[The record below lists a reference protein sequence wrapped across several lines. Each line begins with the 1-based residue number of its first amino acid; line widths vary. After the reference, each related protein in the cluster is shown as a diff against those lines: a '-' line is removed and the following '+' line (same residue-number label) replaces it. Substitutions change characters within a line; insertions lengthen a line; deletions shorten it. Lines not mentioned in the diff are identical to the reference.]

1 MLKAKLFLVSIASLL
16 LVSNLGAQ
24 ITLIPDVNFEKA
36 LIDLEIDSD
45 GEINGSVLTSDI
57 QQVTSLGV
65 SGRAIASLTGIQDFE
80 LLQVLEC
87 QNNVLTSINIAEN
100 TGLEVL
106 DCSSNQLSRLSVV
119 SNEKLKS
126 LKCSQ
131 NSIAEIKVSDNT
143 NLETLYI
150 DNNLIMT
157 LNVKSN
163 PNLKALDCS
172 HNQLSVLNIT
182 YNWFLK
188 YLDISF
194 NNLDLISLINGV
206 NLEYLNVSSNP
217 LTTLNLI
224 SLTNLKTMHM
234 VNNDL
239 LPLIYFDNNRKL
251 EYVSCHDNDILS
263 TIKVKGADALKYLNC
278 SNNNLNELDLSE
290 NLLLENLY
298 CQNNQLSSLD
308 LSLNTKLAF
317 LKCHDNALEYLN
329 IKNGQNILMTGGDT
343 EYEGKI
349 IYMEGMNATNN
360 LMLQCI
366 DVDNQEDANSGSAPY
381 DSWLKD
387 LNTAYSEDC
396 SSFLGVDDYLLA
408 SGIKL
413 FPNPSSE
420 FISISSEQ
428 QNIEQVTFFS
438 VLGNKV
444 LEIDS
449 GFESIDTK
457 NLNTGIFLVRIRV
470 DNWFVLKRYL
480 KN

>member
-163 PNLKALDCS
+163 SNLKVLDCS

-217 LTTLNLI
+217 LTILNLI

-251 EYVSCHDNDILS
+251 EYVSCHDNDVLS
-263 TIKVKGADALKYLNC
+263 TIKIKGADALKYLNC
-278 SNNNLNELDLSE
+278 SNNNLNELDTGQ
-290 NLLLENLY
+290 NLLLESLY

-317 LKCHDNALEYLN
+317 LKCDDNDLENLN
-329 IKNGQNILMTGGDT
+329 IKNGQNILMTGGLT
-343 EYEGKI
+343 EYEGNI
-349 IYMEGMNATNN
+349 TYIEGMSSMNN
-360 LMLQCI
+360 EKLQCI
-366 DVDNQEDANSGSAPY
+366 NVDNETAAQIGASPY
-381 DSWLKD
+381 ESWLKD
-387 LNTAYSEDC
+387 DNTFYSEDC
-396 SSFLGVDDYLLA
+396 ISVLAVEDHLNDNSVKMYPNPATESICIVSEKQNIDRIIIYSILGNQA
-408 SGIKL
+408 KEIQSGFINIALQDLKPGMYFIRIKL
-413 FPNPSSE
+413 ENG
-420 FISISSEQ
+420 
-428 QNIEQVTFFS
+428 S
-438 VLGNKV
+438 V
-444 LEIDS
+444 
-449 GFESIDTK
+449 F
-457 NLNTGIFLVRIRV
+457 
-470 DNWFVLKRYL
+470 KRMIKY
-480 KN
+480 

>member
-1 MLKAKLFLVSIASLL
+1 MLKVKLFLVSISSLF

-36 LIDLEIDSD
+36 LIDLDIDSD
-45 GEINGSVLTSDI
+45 GEINGSVLTSDA
-57 QQVTSLGV
+57 QQVTSLDI
-65 SGRAIASLTGIQDFE
+65 SSRNIANLTGIQDFVK
-80 LLQVLEC
+80 LTALYCQINILE
-87 QNNVLTSINIAEN
+87 SINVQEN
-100 TGLEVL
+100 TELEIL
-106 DCSSNQLSRLSVV
+106 DCSSNQLSSLSLE
-119 SNEKLKS
+119 SNEKLTS
-126 LKCSQ
+126 LRCGH
-131 NSIAEIKVSDNT
+131 NSLAGIKVSDNT

-163 PNLKALDCS
+163 PNLKVLDCS

-206 NLEYLNVSSNP
+206 NLEYLDVSSNP

-278 SNNNLNELDLSE
+278 SNNILKELDLSE
-290 NLLLENLY
+290 NLLLESLY
-298 CQNNQLSSLD
+298 CQNNKISSLD
-308 LSLNTKLAF
+308 LSLNSKLAF
-317 LKCHDNALEYLN
+317 LKCHDNTLEYLN

-343 EYEGKI
+343 EYEGEI
-349 IYMEGMNATNN
+349 TYVEGMNATNN
-360 LMLQCI
+360 PMLQCI

-381 DSWLKD
+381 DNWLKD
-387 LNTAYSEDC
+387 FNSSYSEDC
-396 SSFLGVDDYLLA
+396 SAFLGVDDYLLD

-420 FISISSEQ
+420 FISITSEQ
-428 QNIEQVTFFS
+428 QNIVQVTFYS
-438 VLGNKV
+438 VLGNKMR
-444 LEIDS
+444 EINS
-449 GFESIDTK
+449 GFENIDTK
-457 NLNTGIFLVRIRV
+457 DLSPGIFLIRIRL
-470 DNWFVLKRYL
+470 DNGFVLKRYL

>member
-1 MLKAKLFLVSIASLL
+1 MFNTKFMSLPFACFLILFNVE
-16 LVSNLGAQ
+16 AQ
-24 ITLIPDVNFEKA
+24 TTSIPDSNFEQA

-45 GEINGSVLTSDI
+45 GEINGSVLTSDV
-57 QQVTSLGV
+57 QQVTSLDI
-65 SGRAIASLTGIQDFE
+65 SNKNIASLTGIQDFE
-80 LLQVLEC
+80 LLQVLDC
-87 QNNVLTSINIAEN
+87 QNNVLTSLNIVEN
-100 TGLEVL
+100 TELEVL
-106 DCSSNQLSRLSVV
+106 DCSSNQLSSLSLE
-119 SNEKLKS
+119 SNEKLTS
-126 LKCSQ
+126 LRCGH
-131 NSIAEIKVSDNT
+131 NSLAGIKVSDNT

-163 PNLKALDCS
+163 SKLLALDCS
-172 HNQLSVLNIT
+172 HNQLSVLKVSDNL
-182 YNWFLK
+182 YLN
-188 YLDISF
+188 YLDFSF
-194 NNLDLISLINGV
+194 NNVDLISLVNNS
-206 NLEYLNVSSNP
+206 NLEYLSVGSNP

-224 SLTNLKTMHM
+224 SQGNLKTMHM

-239 LPLIYFDNNRKL
+239 LPLIYFDSNRKL

-278 SNNNLNELDLSE
+278 SDNNLNELDVSE

-329 IKNGQNILMTGGDT
+329 VKNGQNILMTGGDT
-343 EYEGKI
+343 EYEGEI
-349 IYMEGMNATNN
+349 TYVEGMNATNN
-360 LMLQCI
+360 PILQCI

-381 DSWLKD
+381 DNWLKD
-387 LNTAYSEDC
+387 LNTSYSEDC
-396 SSFLGVDDYLLA
+396 SAFLGVDDDLLA

-428 QNIEQVTFFS
+428 QNIVQVTFYS
-438 VLGNKV
+438 VLGNKIR
-444 LEIDS
+444 EINSD
-449 GFESIDTK
+449 FENIDTK
-457 NLNTGIFLVRIRV
+457 NLNHGIFLVRIRL
-470 DNWFVLKRYL
+470 DNGFVLKRYL